1 MSRGKKWKRI
11 VAFMLAMVMV
21 LQSNFSVAASNPEAT
36 TQQEIQEEKEVVS
49 AEAEKKEEKAV
60 VAEDEK
66 NDSVAAETEEEKE
79 EKAEGTSVQSETTTA
94 EDKTTELSA
103 EETTTAKEEETTA
116 SEATTEAEEAV
127 SEEATSEEVTTEE
140 AEKKEDDRKVEEGK
154 TDFSFE
160 DSRVKIHATAKKE
173 ANLPQNAQL
182 KARYIAEGSK
192 EYEKAVSA
200 IKNQMGK
207 SDEEYLDFV
216 CYDIYFEADGK
227 EIEPEAGS
235 VKVTMK
241 YKTPIFKDVAEE
253 AEEYATYHITDSN
266 KVEDVTGT
274 VNTNSD
280 GAVTSVGFSTDSFS
294 TFVSAAVTK
303 PAAGSDVEE
312 SRIYYNDY
320 GIGNFSTTRFE
331 VTITYRDD
339 EGKTYTKTQPGF
351 CLESLWK
358 TPTGENSPIGSQEF
372 ATEFNKSQNLQKI
385 FYYGALGPGYVGDEF
400 IEDHESDIKNKLGED
415 VYTKIEKNPEYR
427 ENFFYI
433 LTHVA
438 ASFEYF
444 SSQKQPHPNDKDM
457 TPEDCAFWGVNE
469 NGKKI
474 IYLWRTYLLDQTER
488 GLKLLRNGEVTTTDA
503 IDVNSSDVYK
513 LEGNP
518 ADSKIIITVPNGIQC
533 KVKAKDGTEQVYKAG
548 ESVSIYPG
556 YEFYFSVVN
565 YGSSSVD
572 VSYSDTFQGDKSE
585 SWSVAVIDYGA
596 AGDTVQD
603 IGALTLLDTANNA
616 TMPFSIKWKKGAF
629 LVEKTDG
636 ETETLLSGV
645 TFGVYS
651 DQECKN
657 KITSITTGDDGTA
670 YLEVVI
676 TEEIAENGNKVY
688 LKEESAPEEYV
699 VSNEIKTVQ
708 LSPTESG
715 EKVEVSEIS
724 VTNTKKKQ
732 PIQVQKKD
740 ENGKALAG
748 AEFTVYDKEN
758 KVVDTFVTNED
769 GIGTSKALPYGLYR
783 VSETKAPEHFT
794 KVEDFEVR
802 ISENSTKPQVFEK
815 TDKAAKGTLE
825 LLKEGE
831 VLTEVTGADGD
842 KVFVYE
848 KTVLSGAEFELYAAE
863 DITVNGTILYKKG
876 ELVESVTTDSDGK
889 AEVSDLPAGN
899 YFWKETKAPE
909 GFALDETEYP
919 AVLTY
924 DGTTTSVT
932 GKTTTVGNARQKVEL
947 SVEKKGKDGNPLAGA
962 EFGLYASED
971 IYVEDTMVLEKDT
984 LIGTA
989 VSGEDG
995 IATFTQDLPLGIYY
1009 AKELKAPA
1017 GYTVSDQVVTFDA
1030 WKDKENQKKISLA
1043 EEVTDDT
1050 LSVRVNKTDINGEKE
1065 LAGAEITLKAA
1076 EDVIGADGKVIYK
1089 KDDVIDTWISKEG
1102 EVKDFGSV
1110 IVAGGEYILEETQ
1123 APEGYAY
1130 TADVRFSVDKDG
1142 TVNVAK
1148 EYVAEDGTIL
1158 IKDDITHV
1166 VINKVD
1172 EEGNPVA
1179 GAKLVIK
1186 DADGKVILNSDG
1198 TPKYSFTSREE
1209 AIDLGQIPAGN
1220 YILSEIEA
1228 PEGYEVSADVP
1239 FTVNDKND
1247 SVNTVTMTD
1256 KKENTDN
1263 LGKIKVTK
1271 TISLGEDDLSIGAD
1285 EAVFYTALF
1294 SDQERTKRVS
1304 DVKALVFKNEAATS
1318 VTFEN
1323 LAEGIYY
1330 VGETDEY
1337 GNLIDSN
1344 ENDYHFV
1351 PQYPD
1356 GYTAEISSGVFE
1368 VEKSINNRLDE
1379 LPEGYF
1385 YNGTINITKKVLK
1398 GTDAYVTDNVYYA
1411 GIFTDADYTKLYTD
1425 PIKLEMNGESETTAS
1440 VSVALGDDPKAE
1452 VTYYVTETDE
1462 NGVPLENGADLL
1474 FTISVTESKVT
1485 MSGENSEKDV
1495 TITNTYDDG
1504 TSKDGS
1510 DDSDKEEEEKTTE
1523 KSKSSKTGDR
1533 TPIELYMLLMAAAV
1547 AGGALVIRR
1556 KRKTEK

>member
-11 VAFMLAMVMV
+11 VAFMLAMVMI
-21 LQSNFSVAASNPEAT
+21 LQSNFCVAASNPEAT
-36 TQQEIQEEKEVVS
+36 TQQEIQEEKEDVS
-49 AEAEKKEEKAV
+49 TEAEKKEEKAV
-60 VAEDEK
+60 VAEDEQ
-66 NDSVAAETEEEKE
+66 NDSVSAETEEEKE
-79 EKAEGTSVQSETTTA
+79 EKKEEKSEDTSVQPETTTS

-103 EETTTAKEEETTA
+103 EETTTTKEEETTA
-116 SEATTEAEEAV
+116 SEATTEAEEEI
-127 SEEATSEEVTTEE
+127 SEEATTEE
-140 AEKKEDDRKVEEGK
+140 AEKKEDDLKVEEGK
-154 TDFSFE
+154 TDFSYE
-160 DSRVKIHATAKKE
+160 DGRVKIHATAKKE

-294 TFVSAAVTK
+294 LIVNVAFKVERLVSYGDLGLGTH
-303 PAAGSDVEE
+303 STNRFTVE
-312 SRIYYNDY
+312 
-320 GIGNFSTTRFE
+320 T
-331 VTITYRDD
+331 DD
-339 EGKTYTKTQPGF
+339 GGKQIAY
-351 CLESLWK
+351 CLESMRL
-358 TPTGENSPIGSQEF
+358 TPSEGNEEADVDID
-372 ATEFNKSQNLQKI
+372 FNNKNLQKI
-385 FYYGALGPGYVGDEF
+385 LYYGFGGPGDLSYDFYDSTLKQIVERYKNEGKITQQQYNNILNNKDDFLYV
-400 IEDHESDIKNKLGED
+400 
-415 VYTKIEKNPEYR
+415 
-427 ENFFYI
+427 
-433 LTHVA
+433 LTHIA
-438 ASFEYF
+438 ASRAYIGGTEGQGYGF
-444 SSQKQPHPNDKDM
+444 SDEISWAYAFGEQTWGGDTGRTSELGQEAAKALYNYLTGLSNSK
-457 TPEDCAFWGVNE
+457 PE
-469 NGKKI
+469 
-474 IYLWRTYLLDQTER
+474 
-488 GLKLLRNGEVTTTDA
+488 GLKLTWNNGTESTPITKDGIDIDITNGDTFTLSGTPKGSTISLKVPKGLKCIIDNDFDHAVTGPGTATITNGQSFRFAAADALYEKDSVQTTGNSSGLMSGSKSESWKLVVLYHDGNQGQDIGAVSCVDQTKNEMQFKMNFKKGTFQIVKKDEDGNPIANVTFEVYRGNTKLGEVTTDSNGTVTKEITYLDDTD
-503 IDVNSSDVYK
+503 K
-513 LEGNP
+513 Q
-518 ADSKIIITVPNGIQC
+518 ITL
-533 KVKAKDGTEQVYKAG
+533 KE
-548 ESVSIYPG
+548 
-556 YEFYFSVVN
+556 
-565 YGSSSVD
+565 
-572 VSYSDTFQGDKSE
+572 KS
-585 SWSVAVIDYGA
+585 APDQYVIDPNPIYITL
-596 AGDTVQD
+596 GDT
-603 IGALTLLDTANNA
+603 LR
-616 TMPFSIKWKKGAF
+616 
-629 LVEKTDG
+629 
-636 ETETLLSGV
+636 
-645 TFGVYS
+645 
-651 DQECKN
+651 
-657 KITSITTGDDGTA
+657 
-670 YLEVVI
+670 
-676 TEEIAENGNKVY
+676 
-688 LKEESAPEEYV
+688 
-699 VSNEIKTVQ
+699 TVN
-708 LSPTESG
+708 
-715 EKVEVSEIS
+715 
-724 VTNTKKKQ
+724 VTNKTKKQ

-740 ENGKALAG
+740 EDGKALAG

-758 KVVDTFVTNED
+758 KVVDTFVTNKD

-783 VSETKAPEHFT
+783 VSETKVPEHFT

-825 LLKEGE
+825 LIKEGE

-863 DITVNGTILYKKG
+863 DITVNGTVLYKKG
-876 ELVESVTTDSDGK
+876 EQVKSVTTDSDGK
-889 AEVSDLPAGN
+889 AEVSNLAAGN

-909 GFALDETEYP
+909 GFVLDETEYP

-932 GKTTTVGNARQKVEL
+932 GKTTTVGNSRQKVEL
-947 SVEKKGKDGNPLAGA
+947 SVEKKDKDGNPLAGA

-971 IYVEDTMVLEKDT
+971 IYVEDTIVLEKDGF
-984 LIGTA
+984 IGTA
-989 VSGEDG
+989 VSGVDG
-995 IATFTQDLPLGIYY
+995 VATFTQDLPLGNYY
-1009 AKELKAPA
+1009 AKELKAPV
-1017 GYTVSDQVVTFDA
+1017 GYTVSDQVVTFEA
-1030 WKDKENQKKISLA
+1030 SEYQENQKTISLA

-1076 EDVIGADGKVIYK
+1076 EDILGADGKVIYK

-1110 IVAGGEYILEETQ
+1110 IVAGGEYILEETN

-1130 TADVRFSVDKDG
+1130 TTDVRFSVDKDG

-1186 DADGKVILNSDG
+1186 DSDGKVIFNSDG

-1256 KKENTDN
+1256 KREKTDN

-1294 SDQERTKRVS
+1294 SNQERTKRVS

-1368 VEKSINNRLDE
+1368 VEKSINNRFDE

-1398 GTDAYVTDNVYYA
+1398 GTDAYTTDNVYYA
-1411 GIFTDADYTKLYTD
+1411 GVFTDPDYTELYTD
-1425 PIKLEMNGESETTAS
+1425 PIKLEMNGESETTVS

-1462 NGVPLENGADLL
+1462 DGVPLENGTDLL
-1474 FTISVTESKVT
+1474 FTISVSESKVT

-1495 TITNTYDDG
+1495 TITNTYDGG

-1510 DDSDKEEEEKTTE
+1510 DDSDNEEEEKTTE

-1547 AGGALVIRR
+1547 TGGAFVIRR
-1556 KRKTEK
+1556 KRKTENE